1 MAQANLG
8 HVRDTITGI
17 ERVSGTEGQPGNVV
31 YKVVTE
37 LNPAGVGNF
46 TVHNGSDVYEEKTND
61 EAVAGRFGETP
72 SKVYYYQDGNGNY
85 HVAQNG
91 FKGNTD
97 SGLAAVFK
105 VTNLTTGLSRVST
118 YSHGAFQYNENL
130 DVPSYVKFDH
140 ASYNSQTSGYE
151 SSICDAAYAY
161 FKTRATGDY
170 RAYSAYSRF
179 GATGPYDGKWFFTG
193 AIIQS
198 PSGKP
203 TLYGYHSSKGFFEAW
218 KNDESDASW
227 HIAYNAPQRY
237 GPYTTIAD
245 MIADLNGLR
254 TSGIPF
260 NVVSTSVV
268 KVSSGGGGDIY
279 TTKQGFLY
287 YEYNSTNPS
296 SSAADVF
303 YVNSSGVMTK
313 WLNSTDDGE
322 IYLMVDSAE
331 VYTPA

>member
-8 HVRDTITGI
+8 HVRDAITGI

-31 YKVVTE
+31 YKVTTE

-46 TVHNGSDVYEEKTND
+46 TVHNGSDVYEAKADRT
-61 EAVAGRFGETP
+61 AVAGHSGEVP
-72 SKVYYYQDGNGNY
+72 SKIYYWQDGSGNY
-85 HVAQNG
+85 YVAQNG
-91 FKGNTD
+91 FKDTAG
-97 SGLAAVFK
+97 
-105 VTNLTTGLSRVST
+105 TNSPNVRITNMTTGLSYVAY
-118 YSHGAFQYNENL
+118 YSAGASFSYSEDL
-130 DVPSYVKFDH
+130 DVPAYIQFDH
-140 ASYNSQTSGYE
+140 TKYNTNTSGYQ

-161 FKTRATGDY
+161 YKSLSEGAYHKLYAADGYYSGQY
-170 RAYSAYSRF
+170 R
-179 GATGPYDGKWFFTG
+179 DEQWLFTACRTQAG
-193 AIIQS
+193 S
-198 PSGKP
+198 NKP
-203 TLYGYHSSKGFFEAW
+203 TLYGYHSSRGFFEAW
-218 KNDESDASW
+218 KKDESDASW
-227 HIAYNAPQRY
+227 NIAYNAPQRY

-268 KVSSGGGGDIY
+268 KVSSGGGGNIY
-279 TTKQGFLY
+279 YTKQGFLY
-287 YEYNSTNPS
+287 YEYNATNPS

-303 YVNSSGVMTK
+303 YINSSGVMTK

>member
-17 ERVSGTEGQPGNVV
+17 ERVSGTEGQGNVV

-37 LNPAGVGNF
+37 LNPAGVGTF
-46 TVHNGSDVYEEKTND
+46 TVHNGSDVYQSATD
-61 EAVAGRFGETP
+61 GAAIAHHSGETP
-72 SKVYYYQDGNGNY
+72 SKIYYYQDGSGNY
-85 HVAQNG
+85 RVAQNG
-91 FKGNTD
+91 FKDTAGTHSPN
-97 SGLAAVFK
+97 VR
-105 VTNLTTGLSRVST
+105 VTNLTTGLSYVAHYGT
-118 YSHGAFQYNENL
+118 GASFSYNEDL
-130 DVPSYVKFDH
+130 DVPAYINFDRTK
-140 ASYNSQTSGYE
+140 YNTSTSGYQ

-161 FKTRATGDY
+161 YKSLSTG
-170 RAYSAYSRF
+170 AYQKAYEAQ
-179 GATGPYDGKWFFTG
+179 GYTYGQIPEEKWFFT
-193 AIIQS
+193 AFTLQS
-198 PSGKP
+198 ASNKP
-203 TLYGYHSSKGFFEAW
+203 TLYGFHSKKGFFEAW
-218 KNDESDASW
+218 KNAESDASW
-227 HIAYNAPQRY
+227 NIAYNAPQRY

-268 KVSSGGGGDIY
+268 KVSSGGGGTVY

-287 YEYNSTNPS
+287 YEYNASNPS

-303 YVNSSGVMTK
+303 YINSSGVMTK